1 MTAIYDILKKYAE
14 NFDPN
19 KSQNVAMFGG
29 TGLGKTHLSSAV
41 ASVVIEKGNDVYYTG
56 AMNMFADF
64 EKKRFG
70 GASSYESTGDTDQY
84 FTCDLLII
92 DDLGAEMI
100 NQFTIS
106 CLYNVLNSRLNHKK
120 PTILSSNMSKEDFKK
135 KYCDRIASRVFGE
148 YVILPFIGQDIREI
162 NLKK

>member
-1 MTAIYDILKKYAE
+1 
-14 NFDPN
+14 
-19 KSQNVAMFGG
+19 
-29 TGLGKTHLSSAV
+29 
-41 ASVVIEKGNDVYYTG
+41 
-56 AMNMFADF
+56 MFADF
-64 EKKRFG
+64 EQKRFG
-70 GASSYESTGDTDQY
+70 TSVSSDVTGDIQQY

-92 DDLGAEMI
+92 DDLGTEVI
-100 NQFTIS
+100 NQFTVS
-106 CLYNVLNSRLNHKK
+106 CLYNIINTRLNRKK